1 MAYMN
6 KMDGIVRK
14 GKVVKMIWLC
24 FTLLAPLFGNGG
36 DNWKVSSFEDG
47 ITLYTKEAVD
57 GLIPFKARANLKLPI
72 DVVAEVLMDF
82 DHKHKWS
89 PKLKSVKVHEQIHEH
104 QVLFSEYYKTPW
116 PSVDREFLMR
126 GQVQGIGTSEVT
138 FSAHSVSEKSVIT
151 KYASDK
157 HIQAE
162 VFSLHLTLTKL
173 GESATTIAF
182 EFRGDLKG
190 WMPNWLTNLIQ
201 ERWPKLFIEGLDSYA
216 REQNRL
222 RLLDQGQG

>member
-1 MAYMN
+1 MDDIVKKCKLVTMA
-6 KMDGIVRK
+6 
-14 GKVVKMIWLC
+14 WLC
-24 FTLLAPLFGNGG
+24 SMLICPLLANDGG
-36 DNWKVSSFEDG
+36 NWKVSKVENG
-47 ITLYTKEAVD
+47 ITLYVKDAIN

-72 DVVAEVLMDF
+72 DQVAKVLMDF

-89 PKLKSVKVHEQIHEH
+89 PKLKSVKVHEQINEH

-116 PSVDREFLMR
+116 PSMDREFLMHGR
-126 GQVQGIGTSEVT
+126 VEGVGSSEVT
-138 FSAHSVSEKSVIT
+138 FSARSVSKESLIT

-173 GESATTIAF
+173 GESATSIAF

-190 WMPNWLTNLIQ
+190 WMPKWLTNLIQ
-201 ERWPKLFIEGLDSYA
+201 ERWPKLFIEGLDAYA
-216 REQNRL
+216 REQSRL
-222 RLLDQGQG
+222 ALGAQKRVEAKS